1 MPVSKLGEDTN
12 KQFEEN
18 VSSIY
23 EKIVYWKKNI
33 FLLPTGKR
41 GRCFIN
47 ERTRLIDTWIRGL
60 QLKNIALKAVMIMP
74 CLLLQKPSKYSKA
87 KDHIKAL
94 ERRLKLWTDGI
105 LAELLKE
112 GESIQ
117 SSFKHVN
124 VAQTITQLSKK
135 FVEQMQKG
143 DFDSAIKLITNNMQ
157 IGILPQTDTTLTL
170 LKQKHPKSAPT
181 TEEVLLPNQTKSIHR
196 IKYENINAD
205 AVRKAALKTKG
216 GSGPSLMDADG

>member
-33 FLLPTGKR
+33 FLLPTGKCR
-41 GRCFIN
+41 KCFI
-47 ERTRLIDTWIRGL
+47 EETTRLIDAWIRGSP
-60 QLKNIALKAVMIMP
+60 LKNIALKAVMTMP
-74 CLLLQKPSKYSKA
+74 SHLLQKPRKDSKA

-94 ERRLKLWTDGI
+94 ERRSKLWTDGI

-157 IGILPQTDTTLTL
+157 IGILPHTDTTLTL

-216 GSGPSLMDADG
+216 GSGPSLMNADG